1 MDFEKAKKI
10 KKKALVTGSFGQD
23 GSYLVE
29 LLVEKGYQVAAACY
43 PQAEI
48 PSYLIPLKGKVD
60 FVPLDVTDKHAF
72 TRILKKDF
80 YDEIYNLAAI
90 TFVPTAASSALRVK
104 EVNEDSVSF
113 LLNFLVENNLS
124 TKFFQATSAYI
135 FDRNQKM
142 PLDLSS
148 RIKPEEPYGISKAA
162 TFFWTKFYRRYYRLY
177 TVSGILFNHES
188 PRRPGHFVIPK
199 IINQAIE
206 IKKGERDFIELGN
219 LNVARDW
226 GWAPDFVQAM
236 WLSLQQDNP
245 KDMIIA
251 TGQAHKLTEV
261 LDIVFQYLGI
271 GNWQK
276 YVHISPKLV
285 RPNEAEEF
293 YGDIKETKKL
303 LKWKPSLDFKEML
316 IRIIKAKLNERD

>member
-1 MDFEKAKKI
+1 MDFAEAKKF

-29 LLVEKGYQVAAACY
+29 LLVEKGYQVTATYY
-43 PQAEI
+43 PRAKM

-60 FVPLDVTDKHAF
+60 FVPLDVTDEQTF
-72 TRILKKDF
+72 TEVLKQDF

-90 TFVPTAASSALRVK
+90 TFVPTAAGAALKVK
-104 EVNEDSVSF
+104 KVNEDSVSF
-113 LLNFLVENNLS
+113 LLNFLVENKLS

-135 FDRNQKM
+135 FDRTQKM
-142 PLDLSS
+142 PLGLSS

-162 TFFWTKFYRRYYRLY
+162 AFFWTRFYRNYYRLY
-177 TVSGILFNHES
+177 TVNGILFNHES
-188 PRRPGHFVIPK
+188 PRRPNHFVIPK
-199 IINQAIE
+199 IISQAIE

-226 GWAPDFVQAM
+226 GWAPDFVRAM
-236 WLSLQQDNP
+236 WLSLQQNNP
-245 KDMIIA
+245 KDVIIA

-261 LDIVFQYLGI
+261 LDIVFEYLKLGD
-271 GNWQK
+271 WQK
-276 YVHISPKLV
+276 YIHIAPQLV

-293 YGDIKETKKL
+293 YGDIRETKKL

-316 IRIIKAKLNERD
+316 VRIIEAKLNERN